1 MYATSTTK
9 AQADSHPR
17 TLCPH
22 ASADMQ
28 ALPSEVESLNHSVMA
43 AAELLLQ
50 YAETMRRNMQNLA
63 GALGS
68 VAEEVQAEGAG
79 LITAQ

>member
-1 MYATSTTK
+1 MPPAPPKHKPTHT
-9 AQADSHPR
+9 HV
-17 TLCPH
+17 H
-22 ASADMQ
+22 SAHTH
-28 ALPSEVESLNHSVMA
+28 LPTCRRCTSEVESLNHSVMA